1 MEEVVKVC
9 DAIVWPLPV
18 FSTLSAIWTLVVS
31 ATGDRILH
39 HLSYKYRKI
48 KRYST
53 RIKSWIQN
61 ILHCTCAII
70 ETGFMEN
77 ARKQLETNDC
87 INEDHK
93 EDQECDVEERYHC
106 HDNTVEHNL

>member
-1 MEEVVKVC
+1 
-9 DAIVWPLPV
+9 
-18 FSTLSAIWTLVVS
+18 
-31 ATGDRILH
+31 
-39 HLSYKYRKI
+39 
-48 KRYST
+48 
-53 RIKSWIQN
+53 
-61 ILHCTCAII
+61 
-70 ETGFMEN
+70 MEN